1 LLIWLKVGMDV
12 QNLSGLALAGLAMLA
27 LYAAI
32 WILFV
37 YRDDPYVDLTP
48 HLIRLRPW
56 GRA

>member
-1 LLIWLKVGMDV
+1 LLIWFKVGMDV
-12 QNLSGLALAGLAMLA
+12 QNLMGLALAGLAMLA
-27 LYAAI
+27 VYAAI

-48 HLIRLRPW
+48 LFIRLRAG